1 MNIVYFL
8 IGLFVL
14 FAFQDVDIVV
24 FFLIGLVVFLAF
36 QNMYIDF
43 KRRKNAKLPPIVEVV
58 SFSDAQP
65 SDSAIAT
72 ALDGVE
78 PKKSS
83 YEIALQEVESGQMV
97 SAVWA
102 KAYAHTETEDA
113 AQRYY
118 VRERAKILDKENG
131 VWQVN
136 DDQDTEQINVA
147 LTPVREAAKEK
158 QLRRLGILGW
168 SSILFVLGLTSAMDI
183 GAFAFAQEA
192 IPKIGEYD
200 STVALYWGFA
210 MLFVRIILLVVTFK
224 LVTGFSF
231 GYFPEDKNLRPR
243 SFFAIWL
250 GLIIYGL
257 FSAVRDLGFHFYDPI
272 TVPMA
277 LIEDLVVLNILGF
290 AVLYAVGL
298 MLSGLYKIVVR

>member
-200 STVALYWGFA
+200 STVALFWGLVS
-210 MLFVRIILLVVTFK
+210 LFVRIILLVVTFK

-231 GYFPEDKNLRPR
+231 GDKNFRPR

-257 FSAVRDLGFHFYDPI
+257 LAALMLLTLHSYDPI
-272 TVPMA
+272 ILPMA
-277 LIEDLVVLNILGF
+277 QIIDPMIISIATFMICFAAGLI
-290 AVLYAVGL
+290 
-298 MLSGLYKIVVR
+298 LSGLYKIVIR

>member
-1 MNIVYFL
+1 MYVLYFL
-8 IGLFVL
+8 IGLIVL
-14 FAFQDVDIVV
+14 
-24 FFLIGLVVFLAF
+24 LTF

-43 KRRKNAKLPPIVEVV
+43 KRRKNAKLPPIIEVV
-58 SFSDAQP
+58 PFSDAQP
-65 SDSAIAT
+65 SDSDSAIAT
-72 ALDGVE
+72 ALEDVE
-78 PKKSS
+78 PKQSS
-83 YEIALQEVESGQMV
+83 YEIALQEIESGQMV

-131 VWQVN
+131 VRQIN
-136 DDQDTEQINVA
+136 DDQDTEQINVE

-158 QLRRLGILGW
+158 QFRRLGILGW
-168 SSILFVLGLTSAMDI
+168 SSILFVLGLTSLMDI

-200 STVALYWGFA
+200 STVALFWGLVS
-210 MLFVRIILLVVTFK
+210 LFVRIILLVVTFK

-257 FSAVRDLGFHFYDPI
+257 LAALMFLTLHSYDPI
-272 TVPMA
+272 SLPMA
-277 LIEDLVVLNILGF
+277 QIIDPMAISIATF
-290 AVLYAVGL
+290 MICFAVGL
-298 MLSGLYKIVVR
+298 ILSGLYKIVIR

>member
-1 MNIVYFL
+1 MYI
-8 IGLFVL
+8 
-14 FAFQDVDIVV
+14 
-24 FFLIGLVVFLAF
+24 LIGLVVLLTFL
-36 QNMYIDF
+36 NMYIDF
-43 KRRKNAKLPPIVEVV
+43 TMRRNAKLPPIVEVV
-58 SFSDAQP
+58 SFSDAEP
-65 SDSAIAT
+65 TDSDSAIAI
-72 ALDGVE
+72 ALEDVE
-78 PKKSS
+78 PKQSS

-131 VWQVN
+131 VRQVN
-136 DDQDTEQINVA
+136 DDQDTEQINVE

-168 SSILFVLGLTSAMDI
+168 SSILFVLGLTSLMEL

-192 IPKIGEYD
+192 ILGIGEYD
-200 STVALYWGFA
+200 ATVALFWSLA
-210 MLFVRIILLVVTFK
+210 SLFVRIILLVVTFK

-250 GLIIYGL
+250 GLIIYHL
-257 FSAVRDLGFHFYDPI
+257 FVALMLISLHSYDSI
-272 TVPMA
+272 SLPMA
-277 LIEDLVVLNILGF
+277 KIIEPMAISIFTFMVCL
-290 AVLYAVGL
+290 AVGL
-298 MLSGLYKIVVR
+298 ILSGLYKIVVR

>member
-14 FAFQDVDIVV
+14 F
-24 FFLIGLVVFLAF
+24 AF

-131 VWQVN
+131 VRQIN
-136 DDQDTEQINVA
+136 DDQDTE
-147 LTPVREAAKEK
+147 
-158 QLRRLGILGW
+158 
-168 SSILFVLGLTSAMDI
+168 
-183 GAFAFAQEA
+183 
-192 IPKIGEYD
+192 
-200 STVALYWGFA
+200 
-210 MLFVRIILLVVTFK
+210 
-224 LVTGFSF
+224 
-231 GYFPEDKNLRPR
+231 
-243 SFFAIWL
+243 
-250 GLIIYGL
+250 
-257 FSAVRDLGFHFYDPI
+257 
-272 TVPMA
+272 
-277 LIEDLVVLNILGF
+277 
-290 AVLYAVGL
+290 
-298 MLSGLYKIVVR
+298 IVV